1 MDKIFK
7 SSEVKYEKLKYC
19 NYCGSNDHN
28 EDKCK
33 KKDADD
39 KIDKWESSKKK

>member
-7 SSEVKYEKLKYC
+7 NSEIKYEKLKYC
-19 NYCGSNDHN
+19 NFCGSNDHN

-33 KKDADD
+33 KKENEN
-39 KIDKWESSKKK
+39 KVNNWQFSRKK

>member
-1 MDKIFK
+1 MDKFFK
-7 SSEVKYEKLKYC
+7 SSEIKYEKLKYC

-33 KKDADD
+33 RKKDENKAA
-39 KIDKWESSKKK
+39 KWESSKKK